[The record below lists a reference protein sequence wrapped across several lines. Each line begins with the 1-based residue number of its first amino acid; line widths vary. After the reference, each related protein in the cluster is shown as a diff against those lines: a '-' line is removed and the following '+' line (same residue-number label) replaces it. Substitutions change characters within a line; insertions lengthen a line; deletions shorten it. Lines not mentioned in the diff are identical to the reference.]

1 VRFVLVDRIVGLT
14 PGQAI
19 QALKNVS
26 ASEDVFDE
34 HFPGWPIFPGAMLVE
49 VFEQAAQL
57 LIGATYRFERAGR
70 LTRISR
76 VSFRRLVR
84 PGDQLAVQ
92 CERRRNDLESSG
104 AALPGEGAPWTIVA
118 SASVDGTTVATG
130 TLEFVA
136 DDVRAG
142 RDVLEIAERYR
153 EMARVLE
160 ADPVYSPVQSS
171 SIEARR

>member
-14 PGQAI
+14 PGRAI

-26 ASEDVFDE
+26 ASEDVFDD

-57 LIGATYRFERAGR
+57 LIGVTYRFERAGR

-76 VSFRRLVR
+76 ISFRRVVR
-84 PGDQLAVQ
+84 PGDQLTVQ
-92 CERRRNDLESSG
+92 CERQQKDLPSSG
-104 AALPGEGAPWTIVA
+104 AALSGETAPWTLLA
-118 SASVDGTTVATG
+118 SASVDGATVATG
-130 TLEFVA
+130 TLEFAV
-136 DDVRAG
+136 DDVRAR
-142 RDVLEIAERYR
+142 RDVLEIAGRYC

-160 ADPVYSPVQSS
+160 ADPVRPLEPSS
-171 SIEARR
+171 SIEAC